1 MKSWVY
7 GSVRWKTDFRQEVDL
22 FLKATEKHSMA
33 TKNRIEILCL
43 CSDCKNGITWN
54 EVTRIGSHLI
64 VRGFVTDYTVW
75 IHHGEL
81 KHQLALRYEM

>member
-54 EVTRIGSHLI
+54 EVTRIRSHFDRARFCNRLYSL
-64 VRGFVTDYTVW
+64 DPSW
-75 IHHGEL
+75 
-81 KHQLALRYEM
+81 